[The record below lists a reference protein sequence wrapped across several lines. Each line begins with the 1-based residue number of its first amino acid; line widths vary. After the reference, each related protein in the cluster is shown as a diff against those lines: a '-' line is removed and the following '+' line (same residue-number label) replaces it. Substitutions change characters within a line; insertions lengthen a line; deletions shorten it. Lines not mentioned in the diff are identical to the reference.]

1 MTFKKKWS
9 LLEGS
14 ELQGRHI
21 CAGPKSSE
29 QGKAGVN
36 LKGRVYLN
44 MPQISWFSF
53 PDKEGI
59 A

>member
-1 MTFKKKWS
+1 MKWS

-14 ELQGRHI
+14 ELKGRQI
-21 CAGPKSSE
+21 CAGPKRSE
-29 QGKAGVN
+29 QGKAGVK
-36 LKGRVYLN
+36 LKGRVYPN

-53 PDKEGI
+53 PGKEGV